1 MCKMGI
7 KTSPPWWDG
16 GVGCWG
22 GVMGGRLKRKG
33 IYVYIQLIHI
43 VVQQKLTQHC
53 KAIISSVQSLSR
65 VQLFATPWIAARQA
79 SLSITNSRSSL
90 RLTSIK
96 SVMPSSIS
104 SSVVPFSSCPQSL
117 PASESFPMSQLFAW
131 GGQSTGVSALAIILN
146 IKQLYSNEKNNFKK
160 YKKEHHLCNR
170 VRLSTKWDNSG
181 QGVSMMVTYC
191 EGSIV
196 VINFYYHQAS
206 CSGRFSTQVRLLW
219 ELRNFLEKPAFL
231 WSSELF

>member
-1 MCKMGI
+1 MDCSTPGLPVHHQLPEFTQTHVHQVGDAI
-7 KTSPPWWDG
+7 QPSHPLSSPSPPAPNP
-16 GVGCWG
+16 C
-22 GVMGGRLKRKG
+22 
-33 IYVYIQLIHI
+33 
-43 VVQQKLTQHC
+43 QH
-53 KAIISSVQSLSR
+53 Q
-65 VQLFATPWIAARQA
+65 
-79 SLSITNSRSSL
+79 
-90 RLTSIK
+90 
-96 SVMPSSIS
+96 
-104 SSVVPFSSCPQSL
+104 
-117 PASESFPMSQLFAW
+117 SFPMSQLFAW
-131 GGQSTGVSALAIILN
+131 GGQSTGVSALVIILNIN

-170 VRLSTKWDNSG
+170 VRLNTKWDNSG
-181 QGVSMMVTYC
+181 QGVSMMLTYR